1 MLQKRLEKKISQI
14 CSEAL
19 KNALGG
25 NVVKAR
31 VKVGSFSSPFSS
43 PLSYYLPVS
52 SQLGSLLPAAVDRNR
67 ISPVNEKMKIIVK
80 PLKGGRFEIQ
90 VNPEDS
96 VADVKKAIEIVLGV
110 TAAEQVLIH
119 QGKVLKD
126 ETTVEANKVSEKSI
140 IGVMKREL
148 ASTGTST
155 ASASLK
161 PREIPEQI
169 EDPSMTEV
177 PAQEPEALEEAYL
190 RQTLDSWRQTPQES
204 LEVLEQE
211 QDYHQFVQLI
221 RDNKAYFLR
230 LLLEQPQEPNNGGDS
245 GNQVGESEETEAEQ
259 PQADQTNKPNNGG
272 GGEGG
277 NQVGESEESGDEA
290 TKDA

>member
-1 MLQKRLEKKISQI
+1 
-14 CSEAL
+14 
-19 KNALGG
+19 
-25 NVVKAR
+25 
-31 VKVGSFSSPFSS
+31 
-43 PLSYYLPVS
+43 
-52 SQLGSLLPAAVDRNR
+52 
-67 ISPVNEKMKIIVK
+67 MKIIVK

-190 RQTLDSWRQTPQES
+190 RQTLDSWRQTPQFAYLRALVQPDPTILEES